1 MTDRSSH
8 DRNGAVAR
16 LLRAAQM
23 LRPRTI
29 AQLAKNDDRLQ
40 QQLQTLTE
48 EVQTLKAQL
57 GHVTRQERQLRTL
70 FESEDDSNDD
80 ISRFDALVRTA
91 PIADHIQA
99 AVARAPMQYD
109 PFPHCVVDDLLPAAY
124 YDALIAALPPAE
136 LFADRPV
143 NKQQLTVP
151 LELAPRYSMEV
162 WRHMAKVVAEGI
174 IRPTMLAKFHEPLT
188 AWLREKLPVLGEQ
201 PLEDL
206 RITCSDGRI
215 LLRRPGY
222 LIHPHRDPKW
232 GFITCLMYLARKGDD
247 ERWGTQLFK
256 VADDNEA
263 EGPRPHWISEER
275 CQLVGDVAFRP
286 NRMLVFLNSV
296 GAHGAHIPADAK
308 PANLERYAYQFR
320 LGADGKS
327 IKSIRTRLTPEQR
340 AFWAGK
346 VHDDY
351 AGDRA

>member
-1 MTDRSSH
+1 
-8 DRNGAVAR
+8 
-16 LLRAAQM
+16 
-23 LRPRTI
+23 
-29 AQLAKNDDRLQ
+29 
-40 QQLQTLTE
+40 
-48 EVQTLKAQL
+48 
-57 GHVTRQERQLRTL
+57 
-70 FESEDDSNDD
+70 
-80 ISRFDALVRTA
+80 
-91 PIADHIQA
+91 
-99 AVARAPMQYD
+99 
-109 PFPHCVVDDLLPAAY
+109 VVDDLLPAAY

-174 IRPTMLAKFHEPLT
+174 IRPTMLEKFHEPLS
-188 AWLREKLPVLGEQ
+188 AWLREKLPVLGDQ
-201 PLEDL
+201 PLTDL

-222 LIHPHRDPKW
+222 VIHPHRDPKW

-247 ERWGTQLFK
+247 ERWGTQLFR
-256 VADDNEA
+256 VADDEEA

-308 PANLERYAYQFR
+308 PASLERYAYQFR

-327 IKSIRTRLTPEQR
+327 IKAIRAKLTPLQR

>member
-1 MTDRSSH
+1 
-8 DRNGAVAR
+8 
-16 LLRAAQM
+16 
-23 LRPRTI
+23 
-29 AQLAKNDDRLQ
+29 
-40 QQLQTLTE
+40 
-48 EVQTLKAQL
+48 
-57 GHVTRQERQLRTL
+57 
-70 FESEDDSNDD
+70 
-80 ISRFDALVRTA
+80 
-91 PIADHIQA
+91 
-99 AVARAPMQYD
+99 MQYD

-232 GFITCLMYLARKGDD
+232 GFITCLMYLARKKDD
-247 ERWGTQLFK
+247 QRWGTQLFAVDGDK
-256 VADDNEA
+256 EA
-263 EGPRPHWISEER
+263 LGPKPHWIADTQCR
-275 CQLVGDVAFRP
+275 LVRDIAFRP
-286 NRMLVFLNSV
+286 NRALIFLNSA
-296 GAHGAHIPADAK
+296 GAHGAQIPADAE
-308 PANLERYAYQFR
+308 PADLERYALQFR
-320 LGADGKS
+320 IGPDRRSMESVCAQLPA
-327 IKSIRTRLTPEQR
+327 EQEP
-340 AFWAGK
+340 FWAGK
-346 VHDDY
+346 
-351 AGDRA
+351 DRRVN

>member
-16 LLRAAQM
+16 LLRAAQL

-70 FESEDDSNDD
+70 FESEYDSNDD

-188 AWLREKLPVLGEQ
+188 AWLREKLAALG
-201 PLEDL
+201 
-206 RITCSDGRI
+206 
-215 LLRRPGY
+215 
-222 LIHPHRDPKW
+222 
-232 GFITCLMYLARKGDD
+232 
-247 ERWGTQLFK
+247 
-256 VADDNEA
+256 
-263 EGPRPHWISEER
+263 ISNGSR
-275 CQLVGDVAFRP
+275 VVVYYGNDWVTPSTRV
-286 NRMLVFLNSV
+286 VFTL
-296 GAHGAHIPADAK
+296 
-308 PANLERYAYQFR
+308 
-320 LGADGKS
+320 
-327 IKSIRTRLTPEQR
+327 
-340 AFWAGK
+340 
-346 VHDDY
+346 DY
-351 AGDRA
+351 AGLGGRTSLLDGGMQLWKEQKRPLTSEISKWRIEKPMTLCAGSTL